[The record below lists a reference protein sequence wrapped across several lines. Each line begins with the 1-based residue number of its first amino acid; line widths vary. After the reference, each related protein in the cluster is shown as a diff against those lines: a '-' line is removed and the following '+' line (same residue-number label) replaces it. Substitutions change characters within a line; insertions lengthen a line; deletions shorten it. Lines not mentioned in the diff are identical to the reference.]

1 MWEQVREV
9 GCWNPVFTRQI
20 NDWEL
25 GEVEELL
32 RRLQQQVIKRG
43 VEDVMVR
50 WLSKGGTFI
59 VKSVYS
65 SLAGCFPKGFPTS
78 TMDSLGADESQ
89 FFYLGSNWGKSLTLN
104 QTKNE
109 GLVSSKQM
117 VFV

>member
-9 GCWNPVFTRQI
+9 GCWNPVFTIPI

-32 RRLQQQVIKRG
+32 RRLQQVIKRG

-78 TMDSLGADESQ
+78 TMDSLDADESQ
-89 FFYLGSNWGKSLTLN
+89 FFYLGSSLGKSLTLN

-117 VFV
+117 LFV